1 MVVPFADIKSTT
13 SIDIVSL
20 RQDGSSLMTIF
31 VPLRDILYE
40 ASSGK
45 YFPFI
50 MKFLRDIV
58 SEELILRVDGSIRD
72 PQESMRFMI
81 EFPILPLM
89 FFIILQNLTIQSRNF
104 TKTILVKIICVIF
117 I

>member
-1 MVVPFADIKSTT
+1 MGYKEFKLKKDKCA
-13 SIDIVSL
+13 
-20 RQDGSSLMTIF
+20 
-31 VPLRDILYE
+31 RD
-40 ASSGK
+40 AQT
-45 YFPFI
+45 F
-50 MKFLRDIV
+50 
-58 SEELILRVDGSIRD
+58 
-72 PQESMRFMI
+72 MRFMI